1 MVKKDVSPCWH
12 HECVERGCREQHVT
26 RMACRSMHTKIRGP
40 SPVSITSKELHR
52 HIFLQIMKKGR
63 PVDSVFIGEALV
75 ARVESDIAPER
86 LRVMECTAHRV
97 GGSGP
102 PTAVTLIADGCALL
116 PSLMAPMQLGKKGW
130 ESTLSAFRIDGSE
143 QLDIACLVAVCPDE
157 ACPNLT
163 CPPSKDRRSR
173 SLAEKHPI
181 RVDHRL
187 IVKARAAD
195 DFQKDSRAFPEVC
208 LQPTVYLSG
217 LGLLAL
223 SLAALALSLCV
234 GAKRRSDSVEDLL
247 SISQISAPQKE
258 VGAKYI
264 KTLSL

>member
-1 MVKKDVSPCWH
+1 
-12 HECVERGCREQHVT
+12 
-26 RMACRSMHTKIRGP
+26 
-40 SPVSITSKELHR
+40 
-52 HIFLQIMKKGR
+52 
-63 PVDSVFIGEALV
+63 
-75 ARVESDIAPER
+75 
-86 LRVMECTAHRV
+86 MECTAHRV

-102 PTAVTLIADGCALL
+102 PTAVTLIADG
-116 PSLMAPMQLGKKGW
+116 
-130 ESTLSAFRIDGSE
+130 
-143 QLDIACLVAVCPDE
+143 
-157 ACPNLT
+157 
-163 CPPSKDRRSR
+163 SR

-208 LQPTVYLSG
+208 LQPTIYLSG

-247 SISQISAPQKE
+247 SISQ
-258 VGAKYI
+258 
-264 KTLSL
+264 